1 MYQVQ
6 LSESCLCL
14 LQIQVEPGV
23 PKEQYEKL
31 EKDLS
36 ATKVALASALE
47 QQKRQTGI
55 RRLSSLVTRSKS
67 EMGGVSSWKPLA

>member
-1 MYQVQ
+1 MP
-6 LSESCLCL
+6 

-67 EMGGVSSWKPLA
+67 EMGGASSWKPLA